1 MSPQTRDNLENLIV
15 DRQDAVAI
23 VTINRPR
30 VLNALNSQT
39 LDELG
44 ASCWASDTTRQS
56 ASSS

>member
-30 VLNALNSQT
+30 VLNALNSHT
-39 LDELG
+39 LEELG
-44 ASCWASDTTRQS
+44 RR
-56 ASSS
+56 